1 MSKKIVFGLLIFTV
15 VLMVPIIIVS
25 LSNDEYTI
33 KTEYGDRFIAR
44 YDSFEG
50 ESTVTYP
57 DSSFYLYLNFRV
69 SDDDFEGVKNTPELR
84 VYRVKSDVVFNCG
97 KGFERLS
104 GDKIDNNAKVV
115 ETIKPVLFSSQAF
128 FRQNIRYLL
137 NSKSYCEEAKRII
150 KLVED
155 WDCSELSKYGLDSS
169 KNNDKEYI
177 EKYKQD
183 AINALN
189 DYEKQNN
196 SHT

>member
-1 MSKKIVFGLLIFTV
+1 MSKKI
-15 VLMVPIIIVS
+15 IVS
-25 LSNDEYTI
+25 LLILIAVLLMPILIVSLFNDEYTI
-33 KTEYGDRFIAR
+33 KTEYGDRFNAK

-69 SDDDFEGVKNTPELR
+69 SDDDFVGINNTPELK
-84 VYRVKSDVVFNCG
+84 VYRVKSDIVFNDG
-97 KGFERLS
+97 KVFERLS
-104 GDKIDNNAKVV
+104 GDNIDNNAKVV